1 MTSAELAEITAQLDA
16 RYVMKEDCSSRHER
30 TEAEIKDI
38 SINQAK
44 MQTTLGTIT
53 KIDIIILTAVV
64 GLLAAAIGGVIFK

>member
-1 MTSAELAEITAQLDA
+1 MTSAELAEITAQFDA